1 MQAVILAAGKG
12 TRIYPFSIEKPK
24 PLIEVANKPVLEHNL
39 DQMLGLIDEVI
50 IIVGYKKDMIMDR
63 IGDHYHNIKI
73 KYVVQEKTLGTGHAV
88 AMAEQEVSGKFLVI
102 NGDDLFSRKDME
114 NLLKFDNCILVQEK
128 ENVSAF
134 GVIEAK
140 DGKVVNIIEKPV
152 KGQEPSKLVNVG
164 MYAFTP
170 EIFQILKTLPKSERG
185 EYEITDAVRVLAQQG
200 KMFYQE
206 LKGFWIPVG
215 YPWHIL
221 EATETLLEE
230 EEGSSIKGK
239 IEEGVTID
247 GSVDIGKGSLI
258 KSGTILKG
266 NIIIGENCVVGE
278 NCLITGYTAIGNNS
292 EVSQGTG
299 LDNVIVGSGAKI
311 GKKCMVK
318 DSVLGEN
325 VELSPGVRI
334 ENIGNCSGKPCTVK
348 VKLKNKTLDSGKKR
362 LGAFVADNCKVKGK
376 LEPGECRE
384 NGNCN

>member
-12 TRIYPFSIEKPK
+12 TRIYPFSLEKPK

-50 IIVGYKKDMIMDR
+50 IVVGYKKDMIMEK

-73 KYVVQEKTLGTGHAV
+73 KYVVQEETLGTGHAV
-88 AMAEQEVSGKFLVI
+88 AIVEPEIKGKFLVI

-114 NLLKFDNCILVQEK
+114 NLLKFDNCILLKEQ

-134 GVIEAK
+134 GVAAVK
-140 DGKVVNIIEKPV
+140 DGKVVNLIEKPP
-152 KGQEPSKLVNVG
+152 KGQEPSNLVNVG
-164 MYAFTP
+164 MYCFTP
-170 EIFQILKTLPKSERG
+170 EIFQILRTLPKSERG
-185 EYEITDAVRVLAQQG
+185 EYEITDVVKVLASQD

-247 GSVDIGKGSLI
+247 GSVDIGKGSI
-258 KSGTILKG
+258 VKSGTILKG
-266 NIIIGENCVVGE
+266 NIVIGENCTIGE
-278 NCLITGYTAIGNNS
+278 NCMLTGYTAIGS
-292 EVSQGTG
+292 GCEIGSGTG
-299 LDNVIVGSGAKI
+299 LENVIIGPGAKI
-311 GKKCMVK
+311 GKKCTVK

-334 ENIGNCSGKPCTVK
+334 ENMGKTAGTIK
-348 VKLKNKTLDSGKKR
+348 VKLPNKVLDSGKEK
-362 LGAFVADNCKVKGK
+362 LGAFVADNCKVEGK
-376 LEPGECRE
+376 MEAGECRE
-384 NGNCN
+384 NGHNN